1 MGNSGHGIIIL
12 IRLVY
17 WNNYRD
23 ICMHFYFLSANF
35 MHLSKIFCVIPS
47 LSHTRTKYWRRI
59 TADLIDPFVLD
70 AVFNLPSSYTLSILR
85 IMRSVPPQWHFNCLT
100 AGWSLLSK
108 YMWTSTV
115 LTAEPI
121 LSGLSLSVNYF
132 ISNSG
137 PPILC
142 FCAKYVASILRP
154 HTRTCKIVT
163 VGDQCLNGSIDPFSV
178 TIFSRLWP
186 LRSFE
191 SSNKRRLSES
201 DVIHK
206 SSSCASVVRL
216 SVLCISN
223 QDQFKDTTV

>member
-23 ICMHFYFLSANF
+23 ICMLFYFLSANF
-35 MHLSKIFCVIPS
+35 MLLSKIFCVIPS
-47 LSHTRTKYWRRI
+47 LSHTCTKYWRRI
-59 TADLIDPFVLD
+59 AADLIDPFVLD

-121 LSGLSLSVNYF
+121 LMGLSLSVNYF

-142 FCAKYVASILRP
+142 FRAKYVASFFRP
-154 HTRTCKIVT
+154 HTRTCKIRRRSDRSLRL
-163 VGDQCLNGSIDPFSV
+163 GCRDQPSKFMC
-178 TIFSRLWP
+178 
-186 LRSFE
+186 SFD
-191 SSNKRRLSES
+191 SSYCEVSFACQLQFTGNPQVRPA
-201 DVIHK
+201 H
-206 SSSCASVVRL
+206 SSPR
-216 SVLCISN
+216 
-223 QDQFKDTTV
+223 